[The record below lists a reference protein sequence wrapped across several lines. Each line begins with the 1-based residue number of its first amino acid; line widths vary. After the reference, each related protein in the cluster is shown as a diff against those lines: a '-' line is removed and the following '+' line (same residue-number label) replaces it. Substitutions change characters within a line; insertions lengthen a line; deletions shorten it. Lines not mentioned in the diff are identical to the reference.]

1 MERLTTA
8 QQDSINKT
16 GTARLIVK
24 LSKAGFPEA
33 DLDKMDRPALIAAW
47 AECVASGKEV
57 PTPVPS
63 QTFGYDAD
71 LERQK
76 LAFETRRFEAQQ
88 KERADDIARQEK
100 AQEKARLDEI
110 QRRREEFERDEK
122 LRNDEIQRQEQL
134 RLDDIERQERW
145 RREEAEKQERIA
157 EKKMQMKLTERDS
170 AINRAKRYGDAIKAS
185 LSPMGSD
192 ILDIL
197 SFFRRVET
205 VFERYAVPTDLQ
217 ADLLQPYLNL
227 KSRGIVCR
235 MDPKL
240 SRDYGAVRDLIL
252 REHKL
257 TPAAYLEYFNTA
269 TKAATETCVMYSA
282 RLQAMLEHYVEARK
296 VDHKYERL
304 LSLIVCDV
312 SRLPWGRAV

>member
-88 KERADDIARQEK
+88 NERADDIARQEK

-110 QRRREEFERDEK
+110 QRRREEFEREEKFRNDEIQRRREEFERDEK

-134 RLDDIERQERW
+134 RLDEIQRRREEFERDEKLRNDEIQRQEQLRFGDIQRQERW

-157 EKKMQMKLTERDS
+157 EKKCK
-170 AINRAKRYGDAIKAS
+170 
-185 LSPMGSD
+185 
-192 ILDIL
+192 
-197 SFFRRVET
+197 
-205 VFERYAVPTDLQ
+205 
-217 ADLLQPYLNL
+217 
-227 KSRGIVCR
+227 
-235 MDPKL
+235 
-240 SRDYGAVRDLIL
+240 
-252 REHKL
+252 
-257 TPAAYLEYFNTA
+257 
-269 TKAATETCVMYSA
+269 
-282 RLQAMLEHYVEARK
+282 
-296 VDHKYERL
+296 
-304 LSLIVCDV
+304 
-312 SRLPWGRAV
+312 

>member
-110 QRRREEFERDEK
+110 QRRREEFEREEK
-122 LRNDEIQRQEQL
+122 FRNDEIQR
-134 RLDDIERQERW
+134 
-145 RREEAEKQERIA
+145 RREEF
-157 EKKMQMKLTERDS
+157 ERDE
-170 AINRAKRYGDAIKAS
+170 K
-185 LSPMGSD
+185 
-192 ILDIL
+192 
-197 SFFRRVET
+197 
-205 VFERYAVPTDLQ
+205 
-217 ADLLQPYLNL
+217 
-227 KSRGIVCR
+227 
-235 MDPKL
+235 
-240 SRDYGAVRDLIL
+240 
-252 REHKL
+252 
-257 TPAAYLEYFNTA
+257 
-269 TKAATETCVMYSA
+269 
-282 RLQAMLEHYVEARK
+282 
-296 VDHKYERL
+296 
-304 LSLIVCDV
+304 
-312 SRLPWGRAV
+312 